1 MMPKMRCSQRRTI
14 ISLASGFSRK
24 EKCGLHAGKVSA
36 KRTKSIESLRF
47 KDSMIAVTQTP

>member
-1 MMPKMRCSQRRTI
+1 MPKMRCSQRRTI